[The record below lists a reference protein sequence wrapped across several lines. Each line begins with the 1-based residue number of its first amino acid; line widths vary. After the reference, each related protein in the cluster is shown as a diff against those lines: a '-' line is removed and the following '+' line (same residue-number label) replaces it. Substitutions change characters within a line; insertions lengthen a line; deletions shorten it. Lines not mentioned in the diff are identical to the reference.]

1 MVIDA
6 AKGIEA
12 PTLKLFEVC
21 RLRDVPII
29 TFINKLDRD
38 GRDPF
43 ELMSEIEDSLALDV
57 TPASWPIGMGR
68 DFLGSYDLFQE
79 RLLLMEKRADRVGGE
94 VQECRGLDDPL
105 LDAELPERAV
115 KTLREEVEMARGLCP
130 PFDLD
135 AYRGG
140 HMTPV
145 FFGSALNNFG
155 VRELLE
161 GLMRLAPSPRPQKTT
176 TRLVDPA
183 EEAVSGFV
191 FKIQANMDPKHRDRI
206 AFLRLCSGHF
216 QRGMKLLHV
225 RSGKQMTLHN
235 PVLFLARDRELAE
248 EAYAGDIIGIPNH
261 GTLRIGDALTEG
273 EPLQFTGIP
282 SFAPELLQSVR
293 PVDPMRTKHLTRALE
308 QLAEEG
314 AARVFKPHF
323 GANFIV
329 GVVGSLQFDV
339 LSDRIRTE
347 YDIPVHFEGTQLFTA
362 RWVDAADVQVMKRF
376 VEANRAAMAED
387 HTGAPVFMAR
397 NNWHLETTQKEWPD
411 VHFAKIKEQAT

>member
-1 MVIDA
+1 M
-6 AKGIEA
+6 
-12 PTLKLFEVC
+12 
-21 RLRDVPII
+21 
-29 TFINKLDRD
+29 
-38 GRDPF
+38 
-43 ELMSEIEDSLALDV
+43 
-57 TPASWPIGMGR
+57 
-68 DFLGSYDLFQE
+68 
-79 RLLLMEKRADRVGGE
+79 
-94 VQECRGLDDPL
+94 
-105 LDAELPERAV
+105 
-115 KTLREEVEMARGLCP
+115 
-130 PFDLD
+130 
-135 AYRGG
+135 
-140 HMTPV
+140 
-145 FFGSALNNFG
+145 
-155 VRELLE
+155 
-161 GLMRLAPSPRPQKTT
+161 
-176 TRLVDPA
+176 
-183 EEAVSGFV
+183 
-191 FKIQANMDPKHRDRI
+191 
-206 AFLRLCSGHF
+206 
-216 QRGMKLLHV
+216 
-225 RSGKQMTLHN
+225 
-235 PVLFLARDRELAE
+235 
-248 EAYAGDIIGIPNH
+248 
-261 GTLRIGDALTEG
+261 TEG